1 MLAWLATA
9 EELSQP
15 KEDHVNKVGLQ
26 ASYKTN
32 HCSLF
37 NARYIPAT
45 FIDRPSDI
53 ERLIAKKN
61 GGNRVSRIRFQALV
75 FKQRGNSSQ
84 LNEFHL
90 KSLEQS
96 KRCYDLC
103 R

>member
-37 NARYIPAT
+37 NARSIPAT
-45 FIDRPSDI
+45 FTDRPSDI
-53 ERLIAKKN
+53 ERLIAKK
-61 GGNRVSRIRFQALV
+61 
-75 FKQRGNSSQ
+75 KWWKSSFTHPVPGSG
-84 LNEFHL
+84 L
-90 KSLEQS
+90 
-96 KRCYDLC
+96 
-103 R
+103 